1 MEKKGNVLYNI
12 LKVIYAILLKI
23 LFNPKVVGKENI
35 PLDEGLILAG
45 NHKCFIDPVVV
56 MNSTKRRVY
65 FMAKAEAFKG
75 PLGLIFK
82 GIGLIKVD
90 RNKSNPLAVIEAEK
104 LLKDGKV
111 VGIFPEGTRNKS
123 NKPILKF
130 RYGAVSIAKR
140 TNVKV
145 VPFVIRGEYKIFRSN
160 LQIEFGKPIEVVNL
174 EIEEANKI
182 LENEVIKLLGK

>member
-1 MEKKGNVLYNI
+1 MGKKGNVLYNI

-23 LFNPKVVGKENI
+23 LFNPKVYGVENI
-35 PLDEGLILAG
+35 PLEEGLILAG
-45 NHKCFIDPVVV
+45 NHKCFIDPVIV

-75 PLGLIFK
+75 PLGLILK

-90 RNKSNPLAVIEAEK
+90 RSKNNPMAVIEAEK
-104 LLKDGKV
+104 ILKERNV

-130 RYGAVSIAKR
+130 R
-140 TNVKV
+140 
-145 VPFVIRGEYKIFRSN
+145 
-160 LQIEFGKPIEVVNL
+160 
-174 EIEEANKI
+174 
-182 LENEVIKLLGK
+182 

>member
-1 MEKKGNVLYNI
+1 MGKKGNVLYNI

-23 LFNPKVVGKENI
+23 LFNPKVYGVENI
-35 PLDEGLILAG
+35 PLEEGLILAG
-45 NHKCFIDPVVV
+45 NHKCFIDPVIV

-75 PLGLIFK
+75 PLGLILK

-90 RNKSNPLAVIEAEK
+90 RSKNNPMAVIEAEK
-104 LLKDGKV
+104 ILKERNV

-140 TNVKV
+140 ANVKV
-145 VPFVIRGEYKIFRSN
+145 VPFAIRGEYRIFRNN

-174 EIEEANKI
+174 EIEEANKL